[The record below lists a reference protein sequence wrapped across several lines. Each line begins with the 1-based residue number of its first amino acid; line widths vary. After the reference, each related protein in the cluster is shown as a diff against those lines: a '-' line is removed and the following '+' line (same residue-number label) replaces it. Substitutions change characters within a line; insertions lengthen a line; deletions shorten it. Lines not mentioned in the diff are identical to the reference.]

1 MPIMLDHF
9 RNASETKT
17 FAPDDI
23 IFEVGTSE
31 QQMYAVRE
39 GEIEIYFN
47 EILVETVG
55 PGGFIGEKSLIDGQP
70 HTTTAIAKTDVT
82 VAVIDEAKFLFLIHE
97 TPLFALQVMRVQA
110 QRIRR
115 LMQIA
120 IGAPQT

>member
-1 MPIMLDHF
+1 MPVMLDHF
-9 RNASETKT
+9 RNATETKT
-17 FAPDDI
+17 FAPGEI
-23 IFEVGTSE
+23 VFEVGTSE
-31 QQMYAVRE
+31 RHMYAVRD

-47 EILVETVG
+47 EVLVETVG
-55 PGGFIGEKSLIDGQP
+55 PGGFVGEKSLIDGQP

-82 VAVIDEAKFLFLIHE
+82 VAVIDETKFLFLVHE

>member
-1 MPIMLDHF
+1 MLDHF
-9 RNASETKT
+9 KNATETQT
-17 FAPDDI
+17 FASQEPL
-23 IFEVGTSE
+23 FEVGAVD
-31 QQMYAVRE
+31 QHMYAIRE
-39 GEIEIYFN
+39 GEVEIYFN

-55 PGGFIGEKSLIDGQP
+55 PGGFVGEKSLIDGQP

-82 VAVIDEAKFLFLIHE
+82 AALVDEKKFLFLIHE
-97 TPLFALQVMRVQA
+97 TPTFALQVMRVQA